1 MMTEKGFA
9 TIFGLCLIL
18 VIALV
23 VKGIQESEMNHAY
36 ETTDFQTEFELKNA
50 ADSGIYEAAESIYS
64 RVKNNEKWEDILP
77 PARTYHLS
85 NSRKAGQKNLIPL
98 KKIFTDKN
106 IEVEVWGERLVMKHF
121 KEIYPSYGQED
132 LNDNDEVCVLLSK
145 AELQSARMDGKI
157 YCRAFAY
164 ISFNEDGTIDKTI
177 HFMALPSSKD

>member
-50 ADSGIYEAAESIYS
+50 ADSGIYEAAKLVHAAPLEVLPLNMTYQRNKHQKRLLSETIKSFSGSIK
-64 RVKNNEKWEDILP
+64 VD
-77 PARTYHLS
+77 
-85 NSRKAGQKNLIPL
+85 
-98 KKIFTDKN
+98 
-106 IEVEVWGERLVMKHF
+106 VWGERLVMKHF

>member
-9 TIFGLCLIL
+9 TIFCLCLIL

-50 ADSGIYEAAESIYS
+50 ADSGIYAAAKLVHAAPLEVLPLNRIYPTLSGGKRNKHQEKLLSETIKSFSGSIK
-64 RVKNNEKWEDILP
+64 VD
-77 PARTYHLS
+77 
-85 NSRKAGQKNLIPL
+85 
-98 KKIFTDKN
+98 
-106 IEVEVWGERLVMKHF
+106 VWGERLVMKHF